1 MPAKALSSRPPA
13 CSGVA
18 VKERGPV
25 TGSEGSVRAL
35 KVLVIGMGVLIIAA
49 SVTLVVLIIQ
59 RAGKATPSL
68 PVAAVMTLSQPAG
81 TRIGGIAPG
90 ADGRVAVWVQRPD
103 GERVVLLDTRSG
115 QAVGEVRLGE

>member
-1 MPAKALSSRPPA
+1 
-13 CSGVA
+13 
-18 VKERGPV
+18 
-25 TGSEGSVRAL
+25 VRAL

-68 PVAAVMTLSQPAG
+68 PVAAVMTLGQPAG